1 MGKTNA
7 AFADWNESKLTS
19 DSTLNNLQVLSGG
32 KVKVSGASSLNK
44 RQVLELKKAWGQKSN
59 LAEGT
64 LSFTE
69 SKSDVN
75 EIKDRLTVKVANEIG
90 ATSFLSHSLE
100 EENSS

>member
-44 RQVLELKKAWGQKSN
+44 RQVLNFKRLGAKNQILRRVHSALLNQSP
-59 LAEGT
+59 T
-64 LSFTE
+64 LM
-69 SKSDVN
+69 K
-75 EIKDRLTVKVANEIG
+75 
-90 ATSFLSHSLE
+90 
-100 EENSS
+100 